1 MLSEHP
7 HGFWLRTAWPGDTAA
22 VWRGE
27 GGGKSP
33 ADKHLDP
40 AIVIQKEAA
49 GGERWGGT
57 RDGLG
62 LLSGA
67 QGGQVEVHRAVG
79 GGVGCVANRL
89 EPLAVRKEKSW
100 LCRDASS
107 LPDTCMPWP
116 HPNPAGG
123 KRSLSTDLTGE
134 TSPPHRVCAGRKG
147 LGSEGLD
154 TQEALRK
161 NACHQLRQNAVYL
174 HLSPKPSRYFPKS
187 QHPFLSLSRPFR
199 DPAEIRAISKLD
211 TFGYR
216 SSEGQPPPPQSQS
229 FKFSC
234 SAALWG

>member
-1 MLSEHP
+1 MGRNKGWAGSAQW
-7 HGFWLRTAWPGDTAA
+7 GT
-22 VWRGE
+22 
-27 GGGKSP
+27 GGPS
-33 ADKHLDP
+33 
-40 AIVIQKEAA
+40 
-49 GGERWGGT
+49 GGSQGCWWGG
-57 RDGLG
+57 
-62 LLSGA
+62 
-67 QGGQVEVHRAVG
+67 
-79 GGVGCVANRL
+79 GCVANRL

-107 LPDTCMPWP
+107 LPDACMPWP

-174 HLSPKPSRYFPKS
+174 YLSPKPSRYFPKS

-234 SAALWG
+234 FAALWG